1 MDIAWKGVSA
11 SKYDSDCSMVGVA
24 VILGIVFR
32 HELVGVG
39 EGTIVA
45 ALGVGICIKYV
56 QKIYKKACEH

>member
-1 MDIAWKGVSA
+1 
-11 SKYDSDCSMVGVA
+11 MVGVA
-24 VILGIVFR
+24 VILGIVFQ